1 MCIMPRDGTKD
12 YKRCKRHRGSKSIG
26 ENKAHTEQA
35 NDNTSN
41 VILHDKIS
49 YRDNDFIKPINY
61 KLVNILN

>member
-1 MCIMPRDGTKD
+1 MGQRITKD
-12 YKRCKRHRGSKSIG
+12 VRDTEAQNLLG

-49 YRDNDFIKPINY
+49 YRGNDFIKPINY